1 MKTSDMIHGALLA
14 VVLISAINFAINAV
28 TGISHGQI
36 AAVTGIIYTL
46 FTIARAIYIQ
56 RRRTKEKRFRER
68 ARRAFLTDS
77 PKLLSNDD

>member
-36 AAVTGIIYTL
+36 AAVT
-46 FTIARAIYIQ
+46 RAIYIQ